1 MRIVNYLKVSRRSEI
16 KHLGDSIIACIQ
28 FDQVLDV
35 AQMLQTCQLII
46 RNINVL
52 QIFVVAH
59 SLLYKKTFTLR

>member
-59 SLLYKKTFTLR
+59 SLLYKQTFTLR